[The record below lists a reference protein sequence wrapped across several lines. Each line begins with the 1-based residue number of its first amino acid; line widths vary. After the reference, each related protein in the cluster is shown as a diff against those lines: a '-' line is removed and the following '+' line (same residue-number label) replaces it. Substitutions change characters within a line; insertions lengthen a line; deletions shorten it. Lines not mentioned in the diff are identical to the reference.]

1 MKEIGKIKHFY
12 QKINVAVVELT
23 DELKQGDEILIK
35 GKITNLRQKAE
46 SMQVEHKNIA
56 VAKKGES
63 IGLKVNEPVKESDTV
78 YKV

>member
-1 MKEIGKIKHFY
+1 MKEIGKIRHFY

-63 IGLKVNEPVKESDTV
+63 IGLKVNEPVKENDTV

>member
-1 MKEIGKIKHFY
+1 MKEIGKIRHFY